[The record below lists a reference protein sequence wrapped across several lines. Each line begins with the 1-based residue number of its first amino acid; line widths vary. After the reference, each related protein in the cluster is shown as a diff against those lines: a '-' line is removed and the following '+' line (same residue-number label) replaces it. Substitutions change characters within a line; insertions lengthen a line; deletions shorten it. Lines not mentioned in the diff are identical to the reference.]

1 MRPILNKCTNFIQS
15 CLTQDCLLCGTP
27 SGTQLLCFD
36 CQENLPHHDRACPV
50 CAAPGSQERCGECLT
65 HPPAFDYTHAA
76 LDYTFPVDKLIQVYK
91 YHQQLALAR
100 LFGTLLSQI
109 VEPEARPDVILP
121 MPLHP
126 ARLRER
132 GFNQALEIAK
142 FIAKDLCLPLATNTA
157 RRTVNTPSQ
166 ATLKWDARKKNMQSA
181 FTCDTN
187 LQGQHIALVDD
198 VMTSG
203 ATLHALAKTLK
214 RAGAAQVRVWVVAR
228 ALLRR

>member
-1 MRPILNKCTNFIQS
+1 M
-15 CLTQDCLLCGTP
+15 
-27 SGTQLLCFD
+27 
-36 CQENLPHHDRACPV
+36 
-50 CAAPGSQERCGECLT
+50 
-65 HPPAFDYTHAA
+65 HPPAFDLTHAA

-109 VEPEARPDVILP
+109 VGSEARPDIILP

-142 FIAKDLCLPLATNTA
+142 FIAKDLGLPLATNTA
-157 RRTVNTPSQ
+157 RRTVNTLSQ
-166 ATLKWDARKKNMQSA
+166 ATLAWDARKKNMQGA
-181 FTCDTN
+181 FTYDTN

-228 ALLRR
+228 ALLHR